1 MKGRFLR
8 SALAAVAAF
17 LVAAPAGATP
27 SVKINKVLP
36 HYPWDNLVDITY
48 TLSDLRQSGD
58 YGLAFIASTTD
69 GTDITKWNAS
79 SKDVTS
85 QVSVPAQTVNGTHTV
100 TWTADTEIFSPAM
113 DLTIKLYDYSAS
125 QPNYMV
131 VDLLDP
137 ENLQYLDVEDPSF
150 FNTEEYKTTKMAFR
164 RIEPGLYWV
173 GDAAY
178 SSRHDMEVF
187 ADKAAYVGVFPVTLA
202 QYTVLVEGMENL
214 PKSGDLQT
222 WTGWNFWA
230 LHPLVST
237 SWNAFNANFVNKLNE
252 RNTRGGFQLTP
263 EALWEIAARCGSEA
277 PWGGY
282 LSTNIADTA
291 QARAAFQPYG
301 WFYYSDYKS
310 AGANGARQRQTVG
323 LKAPNTWGFYD
334 MLGNVFEWCHDGWVN
349 NYPWSTQAYY
359 RNAANDN
366 YPTGSSVYKTVR
378 GGYYD
383 NDIWEMRCAYR
394 TYSDSRNNPGVHV
407 GFRMAWIEP

>member
-17 LVAAPAGATP
+17 LIAAPAWATP

-69 GTDITKWNAS
+69 GSDITKWNAN

-85 QVSVPAQTVNGTHTV
+85 QVTVPPQTVNGTHTV

-113 DLTIKLYDYSAS
+113 DLTIKLYDYSAT

-137 ENLQYLDVEDPSF
+137 ENLQYLDVEDPAY

-164 RIEPGLYWV
+164 RIEPGLYWI

-178 SSRHDMEVF
+178 SSRHDIEVF
-187 ADKAAYVGVFPVTLA
+187 ADKAAYVGVFPVTEA
-202 QYTVLVEGMENL
+202 QYAVLVEGMTNL
-214 PKSGDLQT
+214 PKPGDNMS
-222 WTGWNFWA
+222 WTGWRATALYPQVSITWNNFN
-230 LHPLVST
+230 SY
-237 SWNAFNANFVNKLNE
+237 FVNKLNTQ
-252 RNTRGGFQLTP
+252 NTRGGFQLTP
-263 EALWEIAARCGSEA
+263 ESLWEVAARAGGDSSWGSVVESNVTDRA
-277 PWGGY
+277 V
-282 LSTNIADTA
+282 
-291 QARAAFQPYG
+291 ARTLIDPYA
-301 WFYYSDYKS
+301 WYSQNSGNTRHATGEK
-310 AGANGARQRQTVG
+310 
-323 LKAPNTWGFYD
+323 LPNAWGFYD
-334 MLGNVFEWCHDGWVN
+334 MLGNVGEWCQDGWQGA
-349 NYPWSTQAYY
+349 YPWSTAAEY
-359 RNAANDN
+359 RNAVHDT
-366 YPTGSSVYKTVR
+366 YPSGSNGDKPVR
-378 GGYYD
+378 GGYYG
-383 NDIWEMRCAYR
+383 NDVWEMRCAYR
-394 TYSDSRNNPGVHV
+394 YSAYYGYSYGHI

>member
-17 LVAAPAGATP
+17 LIAAPAWATP

-69 GTDITKWNAS
+69 GSDITKWNAN

-85 QVSVPAQTVNGTHTV
+85 QVTVPPQTVNGTHTV

-137 ENLQYLDVEDPSF
+137 ENLQYLDVEDPAS
-150 FNTEEYKTTKMAFR
+150 FNTEEYKTLKMVFR
-164 RIEPGLYWV
+164 RIEPGVYWI
-173 GDAAY
+173 GDKAY
-178 SSRHDMEVF
+178 NSLHDIEVYS
-187 ADKAAYVGVFPVTLA
+187 DKAAYVGVFPVTLA
-202 QYTVLVEGMENL
+202 QYTALVSGTNAL
-214 PKSGDLQT
+214 PRGGLS
-222 WTGWNFWA
+222 WTGWNYYA
-230 LHPLVST
+230 LHPLSNV
-237 SWNAFNANFVNKLNE
+237 SWNTFTANFVKTLNT

-263 EALWEIAARCGSEA
+263 ESLWEVAARAGGDGS
-277 PWGGY
+277 WGSN
-282 LSTNIADTA
+282 LSSNITDTA
-291 QARAAFQPYG
+291 QARAAVQPFA
-301 WFYYSDYKS
+301 WFYY
-310 AGANGARQRQTVG
+310 GAFGADNGDGVRRRQQVG
-323 LKAPNTWGFYD
+323 LKKPNAWGIYD
-334 MLGNVFEWCHDGWVN
+334 MIGNVYEWCNDGWHDY
-349 NYPWSTQAYY
+349 YPWSTEAYY
-359 RNAANDN
+359 RNAIHDN
-366 YPTGSSVYKTVR
+366 YPTGSTVYKPYR
-378 GGYYD
+378 GGCFN
-383 NDIWEMRCAYR
+383 NDVWEIRASYR
-394 TYSDSRNNPGVHV
+394 TYGDCRYNPGDSV

>member
-137 ENLQYLDVEDPSF
+137 ENLQYLDVDDPTY

-164 RIEPGLYWV
+164 RIEPGAYWI
-173 GDAAY
+173 GDTAY
-178 SSRHDMEVF
+178 NSRHDVEVF
-187 ADKAAYVGVFPVTLA
+187 SDKAAYVGVFPVTLA
-202 QYTVLVEGMENL
+202 QYNVVVNGMSTLPNGNL
-214 PKSGDLQT
+214 T
-222 WTGWNFWA
+222 WTGWNAWA
-230 LHPLVST
+230 LHPLVNV
-237 SWNAFNANFVNKLNE
+237 SWNAFTSSFIEPLNE

-263 EALWEIAARCGSEA
+263 ESLWEIACRAGSDNSF
-277 PWGGY
+277 GSY
-282 LSTNIADTA
+282 LTNNITDTA
-291 QARAAFQPYG
+291 QARAAMQPYG
-301 WFYYSDYKS
+301 WFYYSDFK
-310 AGANGARQRQTVG
+310 ADGGNGSRTRQTVG
-323 LKAPNTWGFYD
+323 LKKPNAWGFYD
-334 MLGNVFEWCHDGWVN
+334 MLGNVYEWCHDGWN
-349 NYPWSTQAYY
+349 NYPWSTEQYY
-359 RNAANDN
+359 RNAVNDN
-366 YPTGSSVYKTVR
+366 YPTGSSVYKPYR
-378 GGYYD
+378 GGHYG
-383 NDIWEMRCAYR
+383 NDVWEIRCAYR
-394 TYSDSRNNPGVHV
+394 NYGDCRYNPGDAV